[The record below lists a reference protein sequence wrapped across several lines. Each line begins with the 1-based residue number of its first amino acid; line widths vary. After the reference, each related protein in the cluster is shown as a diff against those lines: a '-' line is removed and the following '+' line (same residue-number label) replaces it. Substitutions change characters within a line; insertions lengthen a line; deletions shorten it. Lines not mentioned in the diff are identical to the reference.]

1 MYIELSHVDILQTNT
16 PKILNVFLEIYPKN
30 LLIVLRKVGWK
41 QNGASLD
48 CGLNKK
54 KIAEHLPME
63 PGGPPTLTHKKT
75 KVSRSDF

>member
-30 LLIVLRKVGWK
+30 LLIVLRKVCWK

-54 KIAEHLPME
+54 KLQNIYPWNQ
-63 PGGPPTLTHKKT
+63 GDPPP
-75 KVSRSDF
+75 